1 MTEPRIIQNFL
12 GYRALIVT
20 DARPAVSQLEATL
33 TKLGLS
39 VTYPE
44 IEAGA
49 VRLADDMLA
58 GEQSVLFID
67 SDMNV
72 AVEALGQEDRL
83 PQMPVIGIIGVEAP
97 SRLKAIM
104 RLGATA
110 TLRKPVYGG
119 SVYSA
124 LFVGVNAFRQRRC
137 LTLQIE
143 EHERRRSGRRHLMKA
158 IVHIMKT
165 TDCDEDTA
173 YDRLRRESM
182 RQRLSIEEHCERF
195 MRALPGGHEQTSRPQ
210 GITGTEKTKQGGS

>member
-12 GYRALIVT
+12 GYRALIAT
-20 DARPAVSQLEATL
+20 DAPPAVSQLAATL
-33 TKLGLS
+33 NKLGLFVS
-39 VTYPE
+39 FPE

-49 VRLADDMLA
+49 VRLHEDMLA

-72 AVEALGQEDRL
+72 AVEALGQDRL

-124 LFVGVNAFRQRRC
+124 LFVGVNAFRQRRF

-143 EHERRRSGRRHLMKA
+143 EHERRRNGRRHLMKA

-165 TDCDEDTA
+165 ADCDEDTA